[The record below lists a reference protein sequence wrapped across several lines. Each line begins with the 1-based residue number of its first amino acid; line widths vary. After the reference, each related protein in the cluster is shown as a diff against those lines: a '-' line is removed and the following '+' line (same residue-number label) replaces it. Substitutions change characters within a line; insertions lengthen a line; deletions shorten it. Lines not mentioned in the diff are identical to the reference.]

1 MNRAG
6 WTLDWVDLDLTG
18 RAPIL
23 EIRATRHDGLLVHAY
38 VDQLGRATLERFKRE
53 RSSGMPR
60 NKKAGARMPTIPTT
74 ARYAYYYAR
83 DVIKGRWPEVEAV
96 IATDPEWAYLYA
108 LNVVKGRWLEA
119 EATIKTHPA

>member
-1 MNRAG
+1 MSD
-6 WTLDWVDLDLTG
+6 T
-18 RAPIL
+18 
-23 EIRATRHDGLLVHAY
+23 
-38 VDQLGRATLERFKRE
+38 Q
-53 RSSGMPR
+53 
-60 NKKAGARMPTIPTT
+60 TIPTT